1 LGHLNFKDLSKVI
14 KEFILGPP
22 KLGKIEMSLCGQYEI
37 RKQIKSQY
45 RKTNFIHISKPL
57 GLLNMDLVLQE
68 RRVQGK
74 KYIMVIVDDFLRVS
88 WVILPQ

>member
-1 LGHLNFKDLSKVI
+1 
-14 KEFILGPP
+14 
-22 KLGKIEMSLCGQYEI
+22 
-37 RKQIKSQY
+37 
-45 RKTNFIHISKPL
+45 
-57 GLLNMDLVLQE
+57 MDLVLQE